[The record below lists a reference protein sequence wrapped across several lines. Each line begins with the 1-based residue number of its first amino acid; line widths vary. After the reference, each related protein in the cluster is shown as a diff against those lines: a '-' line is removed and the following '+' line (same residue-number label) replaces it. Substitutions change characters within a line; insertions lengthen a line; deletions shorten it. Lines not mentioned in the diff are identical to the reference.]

1 MTPLERLEMERWL
14 PPAWAVD
21 LDREEA
27 RARVRRERPRK
38 RGPSKREQQIRD
50 NEKSI
55 QETLA
60 RVRAGRS
67 KS

>member
-38 RGPSKREQQIRD
+38 PKKPREQLIRE
-50 NEKSI
+50 NHESI
-55 QETLA
+55 QATLA
-60 RVRAGRS
+60 KVRAERS
-67 KS
+67 M

>member
-21 LDREEA
+21 MGRDEA

-38 RGPSKREQQIRD
+38 PRKPREQLIRE
-50 NEKSI
+50 NHESI
-55 QETLA
+55 QATLA
-60 RVRAGRS
+60 RVRAERS

>member
-1 MTPLERLEMERWL
+1 LERLEVERWL

-21 LDREEA
+21 LDRDEA

-38 RGPSKREQQIRD
+38 RDPSKREQQIRD
-50 NEKSI
+50 NHESI
-55 QETLA
+55 QATLA
-60 RVRAGRS
+60 RVRAERN